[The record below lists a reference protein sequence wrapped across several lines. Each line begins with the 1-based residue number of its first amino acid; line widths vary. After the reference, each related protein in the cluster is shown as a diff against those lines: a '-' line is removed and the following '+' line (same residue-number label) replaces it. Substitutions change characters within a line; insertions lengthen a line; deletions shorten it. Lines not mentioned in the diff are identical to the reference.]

1 MTDLTIEHGVASGD
15 PLARAGEVRQSGWP
29 VQRRVIGA
37 LLLRELITRYGRHNI
52 GFFWLFVEPMLFTV
66 GVMTLWA
73 TIGLSHSGFPIAA
86 FAITGYSSILL
97 WRNMP
102 SRCQGAIETNLQ
114 LMYHRNVKVIDLF
127 YARLLLEAMG
137 ATVSFIVLTALF
149 WAAGF
154 LALPEDITM
163 VLFGWG
169 MLAWFGAALALL
181 IGALSYKVHTVERVW
196 HIITYLMFPLS
207 GAAFTVSSLP
217 LEFQEFVLFFPMV
230 HGVEI
235 VRSGFFGSKF
245 TPQYSIE
252 YIATFNAIVTILG
265 YSATR
270 IIARE
275 VIPE

>member
-1 MTDLTIEHGVASGD
+1 MIDPAVESGPAD
-15 PLARAGEVRQSGWP
+15 THLLPKEVRADQSGWS

-52 GFFWLFVEPMLFTV
+52 GFFWLFVEPMLFTL

-73 TIGLSHSGFPIAA
+73 MIGMAHSGFPIAA
-86 FAITGYSSILL
+86 FAITGYSSVLL

-102 SRCQGAIETNLQ
+102 NRCQGAIETNLQ
-114 LMYHRNVKVIDLF
+114 LMYHRNVKVIDL
-127 YARLLLEAMG
+127 YYSRLLLEAMG
-137 ATVSFIVLTALF
+137 ATVSFIVLTILF
-149 WAAGF
+149 WAAGY
-154 LALPEDITM
+154 LEPPEDIAM

-169 MLAWFGAALALL
+169 LLAWFGAALALL
-181 IGALSYKVHTVERVW
+181 IGAVSYKIHTVERVW

-217 LEFQEFVLFFPMV
+217 VEFQDAVLAFPMV

-235 VRSGFFGSKF
+235 VRAGFFGSQF
-245 TPQYSIE
+245 TPHYSIE
-252 YIATFNAIVTILG
+252 YLVTFNAITTILG
-265 YSATR
+265 FSATR
-270 IIARE
+270 IVARQ